1 MCRDLNPE
9 TRNWPAAAAANKGS
23 THTHTHTH
31 TTYDQFFLLKGDQ
44 YCNDVTVFELP
55 V

>member
-1 MCRDLNPE
+1 MCRDLKPD
-9 TRNWPAAAAANKGS
+9 TRNWPAAANKGR

-31 TTYDQFFLLKGDQ
+31 TKDQFFLLKGDQ
-44 YCNDVTVFELP
+44 YCNYVTVFELL